1 MVTKCGSTKMLGKK
15 KMVSFV
21 WVQWWTKL
29 WVEERQNGVKKICVE
44 KGILFRKIF
53 EVERKIGWKFFFK
66 SQKNFELK
74 LKILNQKNFG
84 SKNCQGGQE
93 IIWVQEKRL
102 EKKFVLKKD
111 LGRKQ
116 SFGSKNCQQNVG
128 LLWLW
133 HNSNLT

>member
-44 KGILFRKIF
+44 KGILVRKTF
-53 EVERKIGWKFFFK
+53 EVERKIGWKIFIK
-66 SQKNFELK
+66 SQKNLELK

-102 EKKFVLKKD
+102 EKKIVLKKIWVENKV
-111 LGRKQ
+111 LGQKIVNEMLV
-116 SFGSKNCQQNVG
+116 FCGYDIIVI
-128 LLWLW
+128 
-133 HNSNLT
+133 